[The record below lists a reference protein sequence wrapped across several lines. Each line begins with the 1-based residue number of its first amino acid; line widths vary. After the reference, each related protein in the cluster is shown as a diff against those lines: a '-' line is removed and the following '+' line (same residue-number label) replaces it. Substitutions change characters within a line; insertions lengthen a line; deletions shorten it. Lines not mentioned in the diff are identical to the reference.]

1 MLPILKTL
9 DDGVKDLL
17 ETVNIFSLQEVWTE
31 MQRLWRGDQPSGP
44 GEESQRQGVPSQVFH
59 MLRVSQAAVDR
70 GGTLCGGRH
79 KVCLQGGLQ

>member
-1 MLPILKTL
+1 
-9 DDGVKDLL
+9 
-17 ETVNIFSLQEVWTE
+17 

-59 MLRVSQAAVDR
+59 MLRVPQAAVDR

-79 KVCLQGGLQ
+79 EVRL

>member
-44 GEESQRQGVPSQVFH
+44 GEESQGQGVPSQVFH
-59 MLRVSQAAVDR
+59 MLRVPQAAVDR
-70 GGTLCGGRH
+70 GGALCGGRH